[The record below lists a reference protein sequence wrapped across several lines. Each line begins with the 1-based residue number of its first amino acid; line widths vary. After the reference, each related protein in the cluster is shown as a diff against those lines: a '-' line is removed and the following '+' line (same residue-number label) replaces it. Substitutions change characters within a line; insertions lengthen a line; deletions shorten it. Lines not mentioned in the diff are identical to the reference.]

1 MGAVFANAL
10 SGLTANSN
18 AIDAVSGNLA
28 NLNTYG
34 YKDDAV
40 SFDDLVSASLSGAQ
54 SSTVIGGSVVSQ
66 TTRDFSQ
73 GSIATTNQPY
83 DAAIN
88 GNGFFVL
95 TTAAGEQVFT
105 RGGNF
110 KLDSQGHL
118 ITQNGDYVQ
127 GWNQIDGSV
136 NTTGPISSIV
146 VPTAGIQQSIPT
158 SNFSV
163 TANLDASATVGSGD
177 GTFTSPMQVYDSQG
191 NPHQLTIT
199 YTKTDTNSW
208 DYSITVPSV
217 DLAGGTGT
225 TTTVASGTLTF
236 GPDGVLTSPDN
247 VGTDGQIPVDITGL
261 SDGAADMD
269 LTWNLYDT
277 SGNPLISQFDQ
288 QSANLA
294 STQDGAAAG
303 QLTSVNIGDNGSI
316 MASYSNGNTEQIG
329 QLALASVLNPDSLQD
344 LGNNTFGVTTQTA
357 TPSIGVP
364 GTGSRGQI
372 TGEALE
378 SSNVDIAT
386 EFTNMLT
393 YERGYE
399 ANSKSLT
406 TEDDLIQTTVNLIQH

>member
-18 AIDAVSGNLA
+18 AIGAVSGNLA

-34 YKDDAV
+34 YKNNSI
-40 SFDDLVSASLSGAQ
+40 SFNDLVNSSLSGAQ

-66 TTRDFSQ
+66 TSRNFSQ

-83 DAAIN
+83 DAAVN

-95 TTAAGEQVFT
+95 NTPGGQSVFT

-118 ITQNGDYVQ
+118 ITQNGDFVQ
-127 GWNQIDGSV
+127 GWNQINGSV
-136 NTTGPISSIV
+136 NTTGPIASIV

-158 SNFSV
+158 ANFEV
-163 TANLDASATVGSGD
+163 TANLDASATVGSTA

-191 NPHQLTIT
+191 NPHQLTVT
-199 YTKTDTNSW
+199 YTKTATNTW
-208 DYSITVPSV
+208 DYAVTIPSV
-217 DLAGGTGT
+217 DIAGGTGT
-225 TTTVASGTLTF
+225 TTTVANGTLQF
-236 GPDGVLTSPDN
+236 GPNGVLSSPD
-247 VGTDGQIPVDITGL
+247 VTTGAISIPITGL
-261 SDGAADMD
+261 SDGAADLA
-269 LTWNLYDT
+269 LTWNLYDA
-277 SGNPLISQFDQ
+277 SANPLVSQFDQ

-303 QLTSVNIGDNGSI
+303 QLTSVNIGQGGSI
-316 MASYSNGNTEQIG
+316 MASYSNGNTVQIG

-357 TPSIGVP
+357 TPSIGTP

-393 YERGYE
+393 YERGYQ

-406 TEDDLIQTTVNLIQH
+406 TEDELIQTTVNLIQR

>member
-18 AIDAVSGNLA
+18 AIGAVSGNLA

-34 YKDDAV
+34 YKNNSVA
-40 SFDDLVSASLSGAQ
+40 FNDLVSASLSGAQ
-54 SSTVIGGSVVSQ
+54 NSPVIGGSVISQ
-66 TTRDFSQ
+66 TSRVFSQ

-95 TTAAGEQVFT
+95 GTPAGQQVFS

-127 GWNQIDGSV
+127 GWNQINGTV
-136 NTTGPISSIV
+136 NTTGPIAAIV

-158 SNFSV
+158 ANFSV
-163 TANLDASATVGSGD
+163 TANLDASATVGSTA

-199 YTKTDTNSW
+199 YTKTATNSW
-208 DYSITVPSV
+208 NYTITVPSV
-217 DLAGGTGT
+217 DIAGGTGT
-225 TTTVASGTLTF
+225 TTTVATGTLQF
-236 GPDGVLTSPDN
+236 GPNGVLTSPD
-247 VGTDGQIPVDITGL
+247 VTTGKIPVPITGL
-261 SDGAADMD
+261 ADGAADMN
-269 LTWNLYDT
+269 LTWNLYDA
-277 SGNPLISQFDQ
+277 SANPLVSQFDQ

-303 QLTSVNIGDNGSI
+303 QLTSVNIGQGGSI
-316 MASYSNGNTEQIG
+316 MASYSNGNTVQIG

-357 TPSIGVP
+357 TPSIGTP

-406 TEDDLIQTTVNLIQH
+406 TEDNLIQTTVNLIQR

>member
-1 MGAVFANAL
+1 MGAAFANAL
-10 SGLTANSN
+10 SGLTANAN
-18 AIDAVSGNLA
+18 AIGGVSGNLA

-34 YKDDAV
+34 YKNNSI
-40 SFDDLVSASLSGAQ
+40 SFNDLVNSSLSGAQ

-66 TTRDFSQ
+66 TSRNFSQ

-83 DAAIN
+83 DAAVN

-95 TTAAGEQVFT
+95 NTPGGQSVFT

-118 ITQNGDYVQ
+118 ITQNGDFVQ
-127 GWNQIDGSV
+127 GWNQINGSV
-136 NTTGPISSIV
+136 NTTGPIASIV

-158 SNFSV
+158 ANFEV
-163 TANLDASATVGSGD
+163 TANLDASATVGSTA

-191 NPHQLTIT
+191 NPHQLTVT
-199 YTKTDTNSW
+199 YTKTATNTW
-208 DYSITVPSV
+208 DYAVTIPSV
-217 DLAGGTGT
+217 DIAGGTGT
-225 TTTVASGTLTF
+225 TTTVANGTLQF
-236 GPDGVLTSPDN
+236 GPNGVLSSPD
-247 VGTDGQIPVDITGL
+247 VTTGAISIPITGL
-261 SDGAADMD
+261 SDGAADLA
-269 LTWNLYDT
+269 LTWNLYDA
-277 SGNPLISQFDQ
+277 SANPLVSQFDQ

-303 QLTSVNIGDNGSI
+303 QLTSVNIGQGGSI
-316 MASYSNGNTEQIG
+316 MASYSNGNTVQIG

-357 TPSIGVP
+357 TPSIGTP

-393 YERGYE
+393 YERGYQ

-406 TEDDLIQTTVNLIQH
+406 TEDELIQTTVNLIQR

>member
-1 MGAVFANAL
+1 MGATFANAL
-10 SGLTANSN
+10 SGLTANAN
-18 AIDAVSGNLA
+18 AIGAVSGNLA

-34 YKDDAV
+34 YKNNDV
-40 SFDDLVSASLSGAQ
+40 SFNDLVNASLSGAQ
-54 SSTVIGGSVVSQ
+54 SSATIGGSTVSM
-66 TTRDFSQ
+66 TTRDFTQ

-95 TTAAGEQVFT
+95 STPAGQQVFT

-118 ITQNGDYVQ
+118 ITQNGDFVQ
-127 GWNQIDGSV
+127 GWNQINGTV
-136 NTTGPISSIV
+136 NTTGPINAIV
-146 VPTAGIQQSIPT
+146 VPTAGIQQSIPS
-158 SNFSV
+158 SNFSI
-163 TANLDASATVGSGD
+163 TANLNASATAGGTD

-191 NPHQLTIT
+191 NPHELTVS
-199 YTKTDTNSW
+199 YTKTATNSW
-208 DYSITVPSV
+208 DYSITIPSV

-225 TTTVASGTLTF
+225 TTTVASGTLQF
-236 GPDGVLTSPDN
+236 GPNGVLTSPD
-247 VGTDGQIPVDITGL
+247 VTTGAISVPITGL
-261 SDGAADMD
+261 ADGAADMN
-269 LTWNLYDT
+269 LTWNLYDP
-277 SGNPLISQFDQ
+277 SGNPLVSQFDQ
-288 QSANLA
+288 QSANLS

-303 QLTSVNIGDNGSI
+303 QLTSVNIGQAGAI
-316 MASYSNGNTEQIG
+316 MAQYSNGNTIEIG
-329 QLALASVLNPDSLQD
+329 QLALGAVLNPDSLQD

-357 TPSIGVP
+357 TPSIGMP

-406 TEDDLIQTTVNLIQH
+406 TEDDIIQTTVNLIQR

>member
-1 MGAVFANAL
+1 MGAAFANAL
-10 SGLTANSN
+10 SGLTANAN
-18 AIDAVSGNLA
+18 AIGGVSGNLA

-34 YKDDAV
+34 YKNNSI
-40 SFDDLVSASLSGAQ
+40 SFNDLVNSSLSGAQ

-66 TTRDFSQ
+66 TSRNFSQ

-83 DAAIN
+83 DAAVN

-95 TTAAGEQVFT
+95 GTPGGQQVFT

-118 ITQNGDYVQ
+118 VTQNGDFVQ
-127 GWNQIDGSV
+127 GWNQINGAV
-136 NTTGPISSIV
+136 NTTGPIASIV

-158 SNFSV
+158 ANFEV
-163 TANLDASATVGSGD
+163 TANLDASATVGSTA

-191 NPHQLTIT
+191 NPHQLTVT
-199 YTKTDTNSW
+199 YTKTATNTW
-208 DYSITVPSV
+208 DYAVTVPSV
-217 DLAGGTGT
+217 DIAGGTGT
-225 TTTVASGTLTF
+225 TTTVANGTLQF
-236 GPDGVLTSPDN
+236 GPNGVLSSPD
-247 VGTDGQIPVDITGL
+247 VTTGAISIPISGL
-261 SDGAADMD
+261 SDGAADLA
-269 LTWNLYDT
+269 LTWNLYDA
-277 SGNPLISQFDQ
+277 SANPLVSQFDQ

-303 QLTSVNIGDNGSI
+303 QLTSVNIGQGGSI
-316 MASYSNGNTEQIG
+316 MASYSNGNTVQIG

-357 TPSIGVP
+357 TPSIGTP
-364 GTGSRGQI
+364 GSGSRGEI

-393 YERGYE
+393 YERGYQ

-406 TEDDLIQTTVNLIQH
+406 TEDELIQTTVNLIQR

>member
-1 MGAVFANAL
+1 MGAAFANAL

-18 AIDAVSGNLA
+18 AIGAVSGNLA

-34 YKDDAV
+34 YKNNSI
-40 SFDDLVSASLSGAQ
+40 SFNDLVNSSLSGAE

-66 TTRDFSQ
+66 TSRNFTQ

-83 DAAIN
+83 DAAVN

-95 TTAAGEQVFT
+95 SSPAGQQVFT

-127 GWNQIDGSV
+127 GWNQINGNV
-136 NTTGPISSIV
+136 NTTGPIAAIV

-163 TANLDASATVGSGD
+163 TANLDASAAVGSTA

-191 NPHQLTIT
+191 NPHQLTIS
-199 YTKTDTNSW
+199 YTKTATNNW
-208 DYSITVPSV
+208 DYSITIPSV
-217 DLAGGTGT
+217 DIAGGTGT
-225 TTTVASGTLTF
+225 TTPIASGTLQF
-236 GPDGVLTSPDN
+236 GPDGVLTSPD
-247 VGTDGQIPVDITGL
+247 VTTGAISVPVTGL
-261 SDGAADMD
+261 ADGAADMN

-277 SGNPLISQFDQ
+277 SANPLVSQFDQ

-294 STQDGAAAG
+294 TTQDGAAAG
-303 QLTSVNIGDNGSI
+303 QLTSVNIGQGGSI
-316 MASYSNGNTEQIG
+316 MASYSNGNTVQIG

-357 TPSIGVP
+357 TPSIGTP
-364 GTGSRGQI
+364 GTGSRGTI

-406 TEDDLIQTTVNLIQH
+406 TEDELIQTTVNLIQR

>member
-1 MGAVFANAL
+1 MGASFANAL
-10 SGLTANSN
+10 SGLTANAN
-18 AIDAVSGNLA
+18 AIGAVSGNLA

-34 YKDDAV
+34 YKNNDV
-40 SFDDLVSASLSGAQ
+40 SFNDLVNASLSGAQ
-54 SSTVIGGSVVSQ
+54 SSATIGGSTVSM
-66 TTRDFSQ
+66 TTRNFSQ

-95 TTAAGEQVFT
+95 NTPAGQQVFT

-118 ITQNGDYVQ
+118 TTQNGDFVQ
-127 GWNQIDGSV
+127 GWNQINGTV
-136 NTTGPISSIV
+136 NTTGPINSIV
-146 VPTAGIQQSIPT
+146 VPTAGIQQSVPT
-158 SNFSV
+158 SNFSI
-163 TANLDASATVGSGD
+163 TANLDASANVGATA

-191 NPHQLTIT
+191 NPHQLTVT
-199 YTKTDTNSW
+199 YTKTATNSW
-208 DYSITVPSV
+208 DYAITIPSV

-225 TTTVASGTLTF
+225 TTTIASGTLQF
-236 GPDGVLTSPDN
+236 GPNGVLTSPD
-247 VGTDGQIPVDITGL
+247 VTTGAIPVPVTGL
-261 SDGAADMD
+261 ADGAADMN
-269 LTWNLYDT
+269 LTWNLYDA
-277 SGNPLISQFDQ
+277 SANPLVSQFDQ
-288 QSANLA
+288 QSANLS

-303 QLTSVNIGDNGSI
+303 QLTSVNIGQNGAI
-316 MASYSNGNTEQIG
+316 MAQYSNGNTVEIG
-329 QLALASVLNPDSLQD
+329 QLALGAVLNPDSLQD

-357 TPSIGVP
+357 TPSIGTP

-406 TEDDLIQTTVNLIQH
+406 TEDNIIQTTVNLIQR

>member
-1 MGAVFANAL
+1 MGSTFANAL
-10 SGLTANSN
+10 SGLTANAN
-18 AIDAVSGNLA
+18 AIGAVSGNLA

-34 YKDDAV
+34 YKNNDV
-40 SFDDLVSASLSGAQ
+40 SFNDLVNESLSGAQ
-54 SSTVIGGSVVSQ
+54 SSSTVGGSTVSM

-95 TTAAGEQVFT
+95 STPAGQQVFT

-118 ITQNGDYVQ
+118 ITQNGDFVQ
-127 GWNQIDGSV
+127 GWNQINGAV
-136 NTTGPISSIV
+136 NTTGPINAIV
-146 VPTAGIQQSIPT
+146 VPTAGIQQSVPT

-163 TANLDASATVGSGD
+163 TANLDASAAVGD
-177 GTFTSPMQVYDSQG
+177 TAGTFTSPMQVYDSQG
-191 NPHQLTIT
+191 NPHQLTVT
-199 YTKTDTNSW
+199 YTKTATNSW
-208 DYSITVPSV
+208 DYSITIPSV

-225 TTTVASGTLTF
+225 TTQIAGGTLQF
-236 GPDGVLTSPDN
+236 GPNGVLTSPD
-247 VGTDGQIPVDITGL
+247 VTTGAISVPVTGL
-261 SDGAADMD
+261 SDGAADMN
-269 LTWNLYDT
+269 LTWNLYDA
-277 SGNPLISQFDQ
+277 SGNPLVSQFDQ
-288 QSANLA
+288 QSANLS

-303 QLTSVNIGDNGSI
+303 QLTSVNIGQNGAI
-316 MASYSNGNTEQIG
+316 MAQYSNGNTVEIG
-329 QLALASVLNPDSLQD
+329 QLALGAVLNPDSLQD
-344 LGNNTFGVTTQTA
+344 LGNNNFGVTTQTA

-406 TEDDLIQTTVNLIQH
+406 TEDDIIQTTVNLIQR

>member
-1 MGAVFANAL
+1 MGAAFANAL
-10 SGLTANSN
+10 SGLTANAN
-18 AIDAVSGNLA
+18 AIGGVSGNLA

-34 YKDDAV
+34 YKNNTM
-40 SFDDLVSASLSGAQ
+40 SFNDLVNSSLSGAQ

-66 TTRDFSQ
+66 TSRNFSQ

-83 DAAIN
+83 DAAVN

-95 TTAAGEQVFT
+95 STPGGQSVFT

-118 ITQNGDYVQ
+118 VTQNGDLVQ
-127 GWNQIDGSV
+127 GWNQINGAV
-136 NTTGPISSIV
+136 NTTGPIASIV

-158 SNFSV
+158 ANFEV
-163 TANLDASATVGSGD
+163 TANLDASATVGSTA

-191 NPHQLTIT
+191 NPHQLTVT
-199 YTKTDTNSW
+199 YTKTATNTW
-208 DYSITVPSV
+208 DYAVTIPSV
-217 DLAGGTGT
+217 DIAGGTGT
-225 TTTVASGTLTF
+225 TTTVANGTLQF
-236 GPDGVLTSPDN
+236 GPNGVLSSPD
-247 VGTDGQIPVDITGL
+247 VTTGAISIPISGL
-261 SDGAADMD
+261 SDGAADLA
-269 LTWNLYDT
+269 LTWNLYDA
-277 SGNPLISQFDQ
+277 SANPLVSQFDQ

-303 QLTSVNIGDNGSI
+303 QLTSVNIGQGGSI
-316 MASYSNGNTEQIG
+316 MASYSNGNTVQIG

-357 TPSIGVP
+357 TPSIGTP

-393 YERGYE
+393 YERGYQ

-406 TEDDLIQTTVNLIQH
+406 TEDELIQTTVNLIQR

>member
-1 MGAVFANAL
+1 MGATFANAL
-10 SGLTANSN
+10 SGLTANAN
-18 AIDAVSGNLA
+18 AISAVSGNLA

-34 YKDDAV
+34 YKNNSV
-40 SFDDLVSASLSGAQ
+40 SFNDLVNASLSGAQ
-54 SSTVIGGSVVSQ
+54 SSAKIGGSTVSM
-66 TTRDFSQ
+66 TTRDFTQ

-95 TTAAGEQVFT
+95 NTPAGQQVFT

-118 ITQNGDYVQ
+118 TTQNGDFVQ
-127 GWNQIDGSV
+127 GWNQLNGTV
-136 NTTGPISSIV
+136 NTTGPITAIV
-146 VPTAGIQQSIPT
+146 VPTAGIQQSVPT
-158 SNFSV
+158 SNFSI
-163 TANLDASATVGSGD
+163 TANLDASANVGATA

-191 NPHQLTIT
+191 NPHQLTVT
-199 YTKTDTNSW
+199 YTKTATNSW
-208 DYSITVPSV
+208 DYSITIPSV
-217 DLAGGTGT
+217 DIAGGTGT
-225 TTTVASGTLTF
+225 TTPIGSGTLQF
-236 GPDGVLTSPDN
+236 GPDGVLTSPD
-247 VGTDGQIPVDITGL
+247 VTTGAISIPVTGL
-261 SDGAADMD
+261 ADGAADMN

-277 SGNPLISQFDQ
+277 SGNPLVSQFDQ
-288 QSANLA
+288 QSANLS

-303 QLTSVNIGDNGSI
+303 QLTSVNIGPAGAI
-316 MASYSNGNTEQIG
+316 MAQYSNGNTVEIG
-329 QLALASVLNPDSLQD
+329 QLALAAVLNPDSLQD

-357 TPSIGVP
+357 TPSVGMP

-406 TEDDLIQTTVNLIQH
+406 TEDDIIQTTVNLIQR

>member
-18 AIDAVSGNLA
+18 AIGAVSGNLA
-28 NLNTYG
+28 NLNTFG
-34 YKDDAV
+34 YKNNGV
-40 SFDDLVSASLSGAQ
+40 SFNDLVNSSLSGAQ

-66 TTRDFSQ
+66 TSRNFSQ

-83 DAAIN
+83 DAAVN

-95 TTAAGEQVFT
+95 STPKGQQVFT
-105 RGGNF
+105 RGGDF

-118 ITQNGDYVQ
+118 ITQNGDLVQ
-127 GWNQIDGSV
+127 GWNQINGTV
-136 NTTGPISSIV
+136 NTTGPIASIV

-163 TANLDASATVGSGD
+163 TANLNSSAGVGSTD

-191 NPHQLTIT
+191 NPHQLTVT
-199 YTKTDTNSW
+199 YTKTATNSW
-208 DYSITVPSV
+208 DYTITIPSV
-217 DLAGGTGT
+217 DIAGGTGT
-225 TTTVASGTLTF
+225 TTTVATGTLQF
-236 GPDGVLTSPDN
+236 GPNGVLTSPDI
-247 VGTDGQIPVDITGL
+247 TTGQIPVPITGL
-261 SDGAADMD
+261 ADGAADMN
-269 LTWNLYDT
+269 LTWNLYD
-277 SGNPLISQFDQ
+277 SSANPLISQFDQ

-303 QLTSVNIGDNGSI
+303 QLTSVNIGPGGSI
-316 MASYSNGNTEQIG
+316 MASYSNGNTVQIG

-344 LGNNTFGVTTQTA
+344 LGNNTFGVTTMTA
-357 TPSIGVP
+357 TPSIGTP

-393 YERGYE
+393 YERGYQ

-406 TEDDLIQTTVNLIQH
+406 TEDELIQTTVNLIQR